1 MDEQFIKYF
10 QHELSLVEQ
19 TNLLKQ
25 VQSDPLLKQKFIAY
39 QKIYTLFE
47 LSNQTND
54 TNEGKESY
62 KQFVQKRR
70 NSLIK
75 VNLIRTMRY
84 AAVFMGIVA
93 STWMVALHTLSD
105 SEKINKLYVPA
116 GQRAQITLSDGTEV
130 WLNAKSTLTYPANF
144 LAEERCVNIV
154 GEAYFDVAKD
164 TEKPFIVS
172 SKNIEMKVLGTEFNV
187 YSYPELDLVETKLIE
202 GSLQV
207 SESGNQSNRVVL
219 KPNEQVS
226 YSDGIMNVSTITND
240 AYLLWKE
247 GIYTFDNAPFAQII
261 KKLELYYDVTIQVE
275 SPALLE
281 FRYTGKFRQR
291 DGVNEILRMIQKIHK
306 FKIAK
311 NEDENIITLSK

>member
-25 VQSDPLLKQKFIAY
+25 VQLDPLLKQKFIEY

-54 TNEGKESY
+54 TKEGKENY

-70 NSLIK
+70 HSFIK
-75 VNLIRTMRY
+75 VNLIRSMRY
-84 AAVFMGIVA
+84 AAVFMGIVG

-105 SEKINKLYVPA
+105 SEKFNKLYVPA

-144 LAEERCVNIV
+144 LAEERRVNIT
-154 GEAYFDVAKD
+154 GEAYFDVAED

-187 YSYPELDLVETKLIE
+187 YSYPELNFVETKLIE

-207 SESGNQSNRVVL
+207 SESGNQSNSVIL
-219 KPNEQVS
+219 KPNEQVA
-226 YSDGIMNVSTITND
+226 YSNGTMSVSTIANSS
-240 AYLLWKE
+240 YLLWKE
-247 GIYTFDNAPFAQII
+247 GIYTFDNAPFAEII
-261 KKLELYYDVTIQVE
+261 KKLELYYDVTIKVE
-275 SPALLE
+275 SPSLLK

-306 FKIAK
+306 FKIIK